1 MSGRIYDVQI
11 LCARFNYMKK
21 LLGILVLCLLFVIF
35 NKVIFSQIIIFSISK
50 WVEREIFVSKVDI
63 NYSKREI
70 VLNLIEIRNMDK
82 FYYKNIFEADKIKIQ
97 YNFKSMFTNLVKIDY
112 LVFSNS
118 RFFLEFD
125 NQINENI
132 IADDN
137 IEVVKKL
144 DSNYIAVTYP
154 IKKRDKNFL
163 ILETELKNSKVFIKT
178 SSSPKKI
185 EINLS
190 DMNFYKVANKTE
202 FQHYKK
208 VFKIIL
214 NDLFFRVP
222 DQNLKNLIKKTYKI

>member
-1 MSGRIYDVQI
+1 
-11 LCARFNYMKK
+11 MKK
-21 LLGILVLCLLFVIF
+21 VLLIVVLGFLLVIF

-70 VLNLIEIRNMDK
+70 VLNFIEIRNIDK

-97 YNFKSMFTNLVKIDY
+97 YNFKSIFTNLVKIDY
-112 LVFSNS
+112 LIFSNS

-190 DMNFYKVANKTE
+190 DMNFYKVANKKE
-202 FQHYKK
+202 FQHYKE

-214 NDLFFRVP
+214 NDLFFKVP
-222 DQNLKNLIKKTYKI
+222 DQNLNDLIKKTYKI

>member
-1 MSGRIYDVQI
+1 
-11 LCARFNYMKK
+11 MKK
-21 LLGILVLCLLFVIF
+21 FLGILVLGLLLVIF
-35 NKVIFSQIIIFSISK
+35 NKVIFSQIIIFSVSK
-50 WVEREIFVSKVDI
+50 WIEREIFVSKIDI

-70 VLNLIEIRNMDK
+70 VFNLIEIRNIDK

-97 YNFKSMFTNLVKIDY
+97 YNFKSLFTDLVKIDY
-112 LVFSNS
+112 LIFENS

-125 NQINENI
+125 NQINENTI
-132 IADDN
+132 TRDN

-144 DSNYIAVTYP
+144 DSNYIPVTYP

-190 DMNFYKVANKTE
+190 DMNFFNVSNQAK
-202 FQHYKK
+202 FQHYKNL
-208 VFKIIL
+208 FKIML
-214 NDLFFRVP
+214 KDLFFKVP
-222 DQNLKNLIKKTYKI
+222 DQKLRNLIKKTYKI

>member
-1 MSGRIYDVQI
+1 
-11 LCARFNYMKK
+11 MKK
-21 LLGILVLCLLFVIF
+21 FLGILVLGLLLVIF
-35 NKVIFSQIIIFSISK
+35 NKVIFSQIIVFSISK

-70 VLNLIEIRNMDK
+70 VFNLIEIKNIDK

-97 YNFKSMFTNLVKIDY
+97 YNFKSIFTNLVKIDY
-112 LVFSNS
+112 LIFSNS

-190 DMNFYKVANKTE
+190 DMNFFNVSNQAK
-202 FQHYKK
+202 FQHYKNL
-208 VFKIIL
+208 FKIML
-214 NDLFFRVP
+214 KDLFFKVP
-222 DQNLKNLIKKTYKI
+222 DQKLRNLIKKTYKI

>member
-1 MSGRIYDVQI
+1 
-11 LCARFNYMKK
+11 MKK
-21 LLGILVLCLLFVIF
+21 LLGILVLGLLLVIF

-50 WVEREIFVSKVDI
+50 WAEREIFVSKVDI

-70 VLNLIEIRNMDK
+70 VFNLIEIRNTDK

-97 YNFKSMFTNLVKIDY
+97 YNFKSLFTDLVKIDY
-112 LVFSNS
+112 LIFSNS

-125 NQINENI
+125 NQINPNI

-144 DSNYIAVTYP
+144 DSNYIAATYP

-163 ILETELKNSKVFIKT
+163 ILETELKNSKAFIKT

-190 DMNFYKVANKTE
+190 DMNFYKVANKKE
-202 FQHYKK
+202 FQHYKE

-214 NDLFFRVP
+214 NDLFFKVP
-222 DQNLKNLIKKTYKI
+222 DQNLKDLIKKTYKI

>member
-1 MSGRIYDVQI
+1 
-11 LCARFNYMKK
+11 MKK
-21 LLGILVLCLLFVIF
+21 LLGIVVLGFMLVIF

-50 WVEREIFVSKVDI
+50 LVEREIFVSKVDI

-70 VLNLIEIRNMDK
+70 VFNLIEIRNMDN

-97 YNFKSMFTNLVKIDY
+97 YNFKSIFTNLVKIDY

-118 RFFLEFD
+118 KFFLEFD
-125 NQINENI
+125 NQINPNI

-144 DSNYIAVTYP
+144 DSNYIPVTYP
-154 IKKRDKNFL
+154 TKKRDKNFL

-190 DMNFYKVANKTE
+190 DMNFYKVANKAE
-202 FQHYKK
+202 FQHYKE
-208 VFKIIL
+208 VFNIIL
-214 NDLFFRVP
+214 NDIFFRVP
-222 DQNLKNLIKKTYKI
+222 DQNLKDLINKTYKI

>member
-1 MSGRIYDVQI
+1 
-11 LCARFNYMKK
+11 MKK
-21 LLGILVLCLLFVIF
+21 LLGILVLGFLLVIF

-70 VLNLIEIRNMDK
+70 VFNLIEIKNIDK

-97 YNFKSMFTNLVKIDY
+97 YNFKSLFTDLVKIDY
-112 LVFSNS
+112 LIFENS

-125 NQINENI
+125 NQINENTI
-132 IADDN
+132 TDDN

-144 DSNYIAVTYP
+144 DSNYIPVTYP

-190 DMNFYKVANKTE
+190 DMNFFNVSNQAK
-202 FQHYKK
+202 FQHYKNL
-208 VFKIIL
+208 FKIML
-214 NDLFFRVP
+214 KDLFFKDVIR
-222 DQNLKNLIKKTYKI
+222 LGHSTL

>member
-1 MSGRIYDVQI
+1 
-11 LCARFNYMKK
+11 MKK
-21 LLGILVLCLLFVIF
+21 FLGIVVLGFFLVIF

-70 VLNLIEIRNMDK
+70 VFNLIEIRNMDK

-97 YNFKSMFTNLVKIDY
+97 YNFKSIFTNLVKIDY
-112 LVFSNS
+112 LIFSNS

-125 NQINENI
+125 NQINANI

-202 FQHYKK
+202 FQHYKE
-208 VFKIIL
+208 VFNIIL
-214 NDLFFRVP
+214 NDIFFRVP
-222 DQNLKNLIKKTYKI
+222 DQNLKDLINKTYKF

>member
-1 MSGRIYDVQI
+1 
-11 LCARFNYMKK
+11 MKK
-21 LLGILVLCLLFVIF
+21 LLGIVVLGFFLVIF

-70 VLNLIEIRNMDK
+70 VFNLIEIRNMDK

-97 YNFKSMFTNLVKIDY
+97 YNFKSIFTNLVKIDY
-112 LVFSNS
+112 LIFSNS

-163 ILETELKNSKVFIKT
+163 ILETELKNSKVFIRT
-178 SSSPKKI
+178 SRSQKKI

-190 DMNFYKVANKTE
+190 DMNFYEVANKTE
-202 FQHYKK
+202 FQHYKE

-222 DQNLKNLIKKTYKI
+222 DQNLKDLIKKTYKI

>member
-1 MSGRIYDVQI
+1 
-11 LCARFNYMKK
+11 MKK
-21 LLGILVLCLLFVIF
+21 AILILVLGFLLVIF
-35 NKVIFSQIIIFSISK
+35 NKVIFSQIIIFSVSK
-50 WVEREIFVSKVDI
+50 WIEREIFVSKVDI

-70 VLNLIEIRNMDK
+70 VFNLIEIRNIDK

-97 YNFKSMFTNLVKIDY
+97 YNFKSIFTNLVKIDY

-118 RFFLEFD
+118 KFFLEFD

-154 IKKRDKNFL
+154 TKKRDKNFL

-190 DMNFYKVANKTE
+190 DMNFYKVANKAE
-202 FQHYKK
+202 FQHYKE
-208 VFKIIL
+208 VFNIIL
-214 NDLFFRVP
+214 NDIFFRVP
-222 DQNLKNLIKKTYKI
+222 DQNLKDLINKTYKILIWKNF

>member
-1 MSGRIYDVQI
+1 
-11 LCARFNYMKK
+11 MKK
-21 LLGILVLCLLFVIF
+21 LLGIVILGFLLVIF
-35 NKVIFSQIIIFSISK
+35 NKVIFSKIIIFSLSK
-50 WVEREIFVSKVDI
+50 WVEREIFVSKIDI
-63 NYSKREI
+63 NYSKKEI
-70 VLNLIEIRNMDK
+70 VFNLIEIRNIDK

-97 YNFKSMFTNLVKIDY
+97 YNFKSLFTNLVKIDY
-112 LVFSNS
+112 LIFSNS

-163 ILETELKNSKVFIKT
+163 ILQTELKNSKVFIKT

-202 FQHYKK
+202 FQHYKG

-214 NDLFFRVP
+214 NDIFFRVP

>member
-1 MSGRIYDVQI
+1 
-11 LCARFNYMKK
+11 MKK
-21 LLGILVLCLLFVIF
+21 ILGIVVLGFLLVIF

-50 WVEREIFVSKVDI
+50 WAEREIFVSNIDI

-70 VLNLIEIRNMDK
+70 VFNLIEIRNIDK

-97 YNFKSMFTNLVKIDY
+97 YNFKSIFTDLVKIDY
-112 LVFSNS
+112 LIFSNS

-137 IEVVKKL
+137 IEVVKKF
-144 DSNYIAVTYP
+144 DSNYIAATYP

-185 EINLS
+185 KINLS
-190 DMNFYKVANKTE
+190 DMNFYKVANKRE
-202 FQHYKK
+202 FQHYKE

-214 NDLFFRVP
+214 NDIFFRVP

>member
-1 MSGRIYDVQI
+1 
-11 LCARFNYMKK
+11 MKK
-21 LLGILVLCLLFVIF
+21 ILLIIVLGFLLVIF
-35 NKVIFSQIIIFSISK
+35 SKVIFSQIIIFSISK

-70 VLNLIEIRNMDK
+70 VFNLIEIRNMDK

-97 YNFKSMFTNLVKIDY
+97 FNFKSIFTNLVEIDY
-112 LVFSNS
+112 LIFSNS

-125 NQINENI
+125 NQINEKI

-137 IEVVKKL
+137 IGEVKKL
-144 DSNYIAVTYP
+144 DNNYIALTYP

-178 SSSPKKI
+178 LNSPKKI

-190 DMNFYKVANKTE
+190 DMTFYKVANKAE
-202 FQHYKK
+202 FQHYKE

-214 NDLFFRVP
+214 NDIFFRIP
-222 DQNLKNLIKKTYKI
+222 DQNLKDLIYKTYKF

>member
-1 MSGRIYDVQI
+1 
-11 LCARFNYMKK
+11 MKK
-21 LLGILVLCLLFVIF
+21 LLGIIVLGLLIVIF

-70 VLNLIEIRNMDK
+70 VFNSIEIRNIDK

-97 YNFKSMFTNLVKIDY
+97 YNFKSIFTNLVKIDY
-112 LVFSNS
+112 LIFSNS

-163 ILETELKNSKVFIKT
+163 ILQTELKNSKVFIKT

-202 FQHYKK
+202 FQHYKG

-214 NDLFFRVP
+214 NDLFFKVP
-222 DQNLKNLIKKTYKI
+222 DQNLKDLIKKTYKI

>member
-1 MSGRIYDVQI
+1 
-11 LCARFNYMKK
+11 MKK
-21 LLGILVLCLLFVIF
+21 VIAIIVLSFFLVIF
-35 NKVIFSQIIIFSISK
+35 NKAIFSQIIVFSISK
-50 WVEREIFVSKVDI
+50 WVEREIIVSKVDI

-70 VLNLIEIRNMDK
+70 VFNLIEIRNKDN

-97 YNFKSMFTNLVKIDY
+97 YNFKSIFTDLVKIDY

-118 RFFLEFD
+118 RFFLEFE
-125 NQINENI
+125 NQKNTNI
-132 IADDN
+132 ISDDN

-144 DSNYIAVTYP
+144 ENNYMPPTYP

-163 ILETELKNSKVFIKT
+163 ILETELKNSKVLIKT

-190 DMNFYKVANKTE
+190 DMKFSKVANKTE
-202 FQHYKK
+202 FQHYKE

-214 NDLFFRVP
+214 TDIFFRIP
-222 DQNLKNLIKKTYKI
+222 DQNLKDLINKTYNF

>member
-1 MSGRIYDVQI
+1 
-11 LCARFNYMKK
+11 MKK
-21 LLGILVLCLLFVIF
+21 LLGIVVLGFMLVIF

-50 WVEREIFVSKVDI
+50 LVEREIFVSKVDI

-70 VLNLIEIRNMDK
+70 VFNLIEIRNMDK

-97 YNFKSMFTNLVKIDY
+97 YNFKSIFTNLVKIDY

-118 RFFLEFD
+118 KFFLEFD

-154 IKKRDKNFL
+154 TKKRDKNFL

-190 DMNFYKVANKTE
+190 DMNFYKVANKAE
-202 FQHYKK
+202 FQHYKE
-208 VFKIIL
+208 VFNIIL
-214 NDLFFRVP
+214 NDIFFRVP
-222 DQNLKNLIKKTYKI
+222 DQNLKDLINKTYKIQI

>member
-1 MSGRIYDVQI
+1 
-11 LCARFNYMKK
+11 MKK
-21 LLGILVLCLLFVIF
+21 LIGIVVLCLLFVIF
-35 NKVIFSQIIIFSISK
+35 NKAIFSQIIIFSLSK

-70 VLNLIEIRNMDK
+70 VFNLIEIRNIDK
-82 FYYKNIFEADKIKIQ
+82 FHYKNIFEADKIKIQ
-97 YNFKSMFTNLVKIDY
+97 YNFKSLFTDLVKIDY
-112 LVFSNS
+112 LIFSNS

-125 NQINENI
+125 NQINEDI

-144 DSNYIAVTYP
+144 DGNYIATTYP

-163 ILETELKNSKVFIKT
+163 ILETELKNSKAFIKT
-178 SSSPKKI
+178 SSSQKKI

-190 DMNFYKVANKTE
+190 DMNFYEVANKTE
-202 FQHYKK
+202 FQHYKE

-214 NDLFFRVP
+214 NDLFFRVT

>member
-1 MSGRIYDVQI
+1 
-11 LCARFNYMKK
+11 MKK
-21 LLGILVLCLLFVIF
+21 LLGILVLGFFLVIF

-50 WVEREIFVSKVDI
+50 WAEREIFVSKVDI

-70 VLNLIEIRNMDK
+70 VFNLIEIRNTDK

-97 YNFKSMFTNLVKIDY
+97 YNFKSLFTNLVKIDY
-112 LVFSNS
+112 LIFSNS

-144 DSNYIAVTYP
+144 DSNYTVATYP

-163 ILETELKNSKVFIKT
+163 ILETELKNSKAFIKT
-178 SSSPKKI
+178 SSSPKK
-185 EINLS
+185 
-190 DMNFYKVANKTE
+190 
-202 FQHYKK
+202 
-208 VFKIIL
+208 
-214 NDLFFRVP
+214 
-222 DQNLKNLIKKTYKI
+222 LK

>member
-1 MSGRIYDVQI
+1 
-11 LCARFNYMKK
+11 MKK
-21 LLGILVLCLLFVIF
+21 LLGILVLGLLLVIF

-70 VLNLIEIRNMDK
+70 VFNLIEIRNIDK

-97 YNFKSMFTNLVKIDY
+97 YNFKSIFTNLVKIDY
-112 LVFSNS
+112 LIFSNS

-202 FQHYKK
+202 FQHYKE
-208 VFKIIL
+208 VFNIIL
-214 NDLFFRVP
+214 NDIFFRVP
-222 DQNLKNLIKKTYKI
+222 DQNLKDLINKTYKIQI

>member
-1 MSGRIYDVQI
+1 
-11 LCARFNYMKK
+11 MKK
-21 LLGILVLCLLFVIF
+21 LLGILVLGLLLVIF

-50 WVEREIFVSKVDI
+50 WVEREIFVSKIDI

-70 VLNLIEIRNMDK
+70 VFNLIEIRNIDK

-97 YNFKSMFTNLVKIDY
+97 YNFKSLFTDLVKIDY
-112 LVFSNS
+112 LIFSNS
-118 RFFLEFD
+118 RFFLEFN
-125 NQINENI
+125 NQINANT

-163 ILETELKNSKVFIKT
+163 ISEVELKNSKAFIKT
-178 SSSPKKI
+178 SRSQKKI

-190 DMNFYKVANKTE
+190 DMNFYEVANKTE
-202 FQHYKK
+202 FQHYKE

-214 NDLFFRVP
+214 NDIFFRVP
-222 DQNLKNLIKKTYKI
+222 DQNLKDLINKTYKI

>member
-1 MSGRIYDVQI
+1 
-11 LCARFNYMKK
+11 MKK
-21 LLGILVLCLLFVIF
+21 LIGIVVLCLLFVIF
-35 NKVIFSQIIIFSISK
+35 NKAIFSQIIIFSLSK

-70 VLNLIEIRNMDK
+70 VFNLIEIRNIDK
-82 FYYKNIFEADKIKIQ
+82 FHYKNIFEADKIKIQ
-97 YNFKSMFTNLVKIDY
+97 YNFKSLFTDLVKIDY
-112 LVFSNS
+112 LIFSNS

-125 NQINENI
+125 NQINEDI

-144 DSNYIAVTYP
+144 DGNYIATTYP

-163 ILETELKNSKVFIKT
+163 ILETELKNSKAFIKT
-178 SSSPKKI
+178 SSSQKKI

-190 DMNFYKVANKTE
+190 DMNFYKIGNKTE
-202 FQHYKK
+202 FQHYKE

-222 DQNLKNLIKKTYKI
+222 DQNLKDLIKKTYKI

>member
-1 MSGRIYDVQI
+1 
-11 LCARFNYMKK
+11 MKK
-21 LLGILVLCLLFVIF
+21 LLGIVVLGFLLVIF

-70 VLNLIEIRNMDK
+70 VLNLIEIRNMDN
-82 FYYKNIFEADKIKIQ
+82 FYYKNIFEADRIKIQ
-97 YNFKSMFTNLVKIDY
+97 YNFKSIFTNLVKIDY

-118 RFFLEFD
+118 KFFLEFD

-154 IKKRDKNFL
+154 TKKRDKNFL

-202 FQHYKK
+202 FQHYKG

-214 NDLFFRVP
+214 NDIFFRVP
-222 DQNLKNLIKKTYKI
+222 DQNLKDLINKTYKF

>member
-1 MSGRIYDVQI
+1 
-11 LCARFNYMKK
+11 MKK
-21 LLGILVLCLLFVIF
+21 LLGILVLGFFLVIF

-70 VLNLIEIRNMDK
+70 VFNLIEIRNMDK

-97 YNFKSMFTNLVKIDY
+97 YNFKSIFTNLVKIDY
-112 LVFSNS
+112 LIFSNS

-163 ILETELKNSKVFIKT
+163 ILETELKNSKAFIKT

-190 DMNFYKVANKTE
+190 DMNFYKVANKAE
-202 FQHYKK
+202 FQHYKE
-208 VFKIIL
+208 VFNIIL
-214 NDLFFRVP
+214 NDIFFRVP
-222 DQNLKNLIKKTYKI
+222 DQNLKDLINKTYKI